1 MGSQITSGD
10 HLRKLGVVG
19 MGSEMMGV
27 WGCMMI
33 QFLLLFMVV
42 GLVPQWVGVQKKIQW
57 LLLCL
62 KLPEPQ
68 EVQ

>member
-1 MGSQITSGD
+1 MGLQIVSGD

-33 QFLLLFMVV
+33 QFLLLFVGV
-42 GLVPQWVGVQKKIQW
+42 GLVPQWVGVQKKIPL

-62 KLPEPQ
+62 ELPEL
-68 EVQ
+68 

>member
-1 MGSQITSGD
+1 MGLQITSGD

-19 MGSEMMGV
+19 TGSEMTGV

-33 QFLLLFMVV
+33 WFLLLFVVV
-42 GLVPQWVGVQKKIQW
+42 GLVPQWMGVQKEIQW
-57 LLLCL
+57 LLLHL
-62 KLPEPQ
+62 KLSELQ

>member
-1 MGSQITSGD
+1 MGLWIASGD
-10 HLRKLGVVG
+10 HLRKLGVVR
-19 MGSEMMGV
+19 MESKMMGT

-57 LLLCL
+57 LLLCF
-62 KLPEPQ
+62 KLPEL
-68 EVQ
+68 